1 VERIS
6 FDFDDPPVAVLGQKA
21 AARRTLPAGGSI
33 PGRLSGDDIFRG
45 NDVRDE
51 FAGGFGGAAQG
62 SSGSAEGKSF
72 QEIPAGEFAHKEA
85 PKKDY
90 KEIGPKVFKFFS
102 RNLWSGI
109 FI

>member
-1 VERIS
+1 MVDPLDGGLPPGAHLSLVHGVKRVS
-6 FDFDDPPVAVLGQKA
+6 LDFNDPPVAVLGQKA

-45 NDVRDE
+45 DDVRDE

-72 QEIPAGEFAHKEA
+72 
-85 PKKDY
+85 
-90 KEIGPKVFKFFS
+90 
-102 RNLWSGI
+102 
-109 FI
+109 